1 MTDADSR
8 NAKGGG
14 QCRSGKGSVRDLFPS
29 DDPVCLV
36 SPLDTAL
43 RQNRDLPVLLGCR
56 ICCFWG
62 LRPGRPAVWI
72 GWGYKSSGQRAMRMA
87 RRMSMPFWLLEDGFI
102 RSVSFGPKEKAFS
115 LVRDDEGIYYDAT
128 GPSRLEGLI
137 CNELNVAEKQRAENL
152 ISLWCSSRVSK
163 YNHSREYQ
171 GSLPARY
178 VLAVDQTRGDSSIRY
193 GLASESSF
201 KTMLESAL
209 DENPGCK
216 VLLKLHPEVI
226 SGKKRAHF
234 DAFELGRND
243 RLQIVA
249 EDVHPPDLIENS
261 EAVYTVTSQVGF
273 EALLWNK
280 PVRTFGMPFYAG
292 WGLTKDELPAP
303 RRRKSVPFLN
313 VVHAALVSY
322 AQYSHPETGLRC
334 GPEPLVEWMGFQR
347 KMRER
352 LPRRVLACGFARWKR
367 GAFKKFFPGS
377 SIEFC
382 DELRRKD
389 GVGTVAW
396 ASKFRRDDLES
407 GHGILNVEDGFIRSV
422 GLGAQLVQPLSWV
435 IDAEGIYYDARQPS
449 GLERLLQT
457 FSFEPDLIG
466 RAIALRKKIVEL
478 ELTKYNVGTT
488 GWSRPQGDRPVFLAV
503 GQVETDASLRYGT
516 TKLRTNMDFL
526 RAVRSAHPQAYLVY
540 KPHPDVVAG
549 LRLKGDGESL
559 ADVVADEIVTDCS
572 LPRLFD
578 QVDEVHVLTSLTG
591 FEALLR
597 GKTVAT
603 YGQPFYSGW
612 GLTNDN
618 GLSTEVAARRSRRP
632 SLDEL
637 VAATLILYPVYLSR
651 RSQGFTSPERVLD
664 ELFEWRLNGTPKPTL
679 LDCLNRIIGRLFA
692 N

>member
-1 MTDADSR
+1 MDS
-8 NAKGGG
+8 NGGG
-14 QCRSGKGSVRDLFPS
+14 QRQPGREPARDPSWRSDS
-29 DDPVCLV
+29 VCLV
-36 SPLDTAL
+36 TPMDTAL
-43 RQNRDLPVLLGCR
+43 RGNRDLPVLLGRR
-56 ICCFWG
+56 ICRFWG
-62 LRPGRPAVWI
+62 RRPAGSAVWI
-72 GWGYKSSGQRAMRMA
+72 GWGHKPSGRRAMRMA
-87 RRMSMPFWLLEDGFI
+87 RRLSMPFWLLEDGFI
-102 RSVSFGPKEKAFS
+102 RSVSFGPKEEAFS

-128 GPSRLEGLI
+128 GPSRLERLI
-137 CNELNVAEKQRAENL
+137 GNELNGPEMQRAENL
-152 ISLWCSSRVSK
+152 IALWCASRVSK

-171 GSLPARY
+171 GSLPGRY
-178 VLAVDQTRGDSSIRY
+178 VLAVDQTRGDASIRY
-193 GLASESSF
+193 GLASERSF
-201 KTMLESAL
+201 NTMLESAL

-216 VLLKLHPEVI
+216 VLLKLHPEVV
-226 SGKKRAHF
+226 SGNKKAHF
-234 DAFELGRND
+234 DVCALGKND
-243 RLQIVA
+243 RLQILA
-249 EDVHPPDLIENS
+249 EDVHPPSLIEKS

-292 WGLTKDELPAP
+292 WGLTRDELPAP
-303 RRRKSVPFLN
+303 PRRKSVPFLN

-334 GPEPLVEWMGFQR
+334 EPEPLVEWMGFQR
-347 KMRER
+347 RMRER
-352 LPRRVLACGFARWKR
+352 LPSRVLACGFARWKR
-367 GAFKKFFPGS
+367 GTFKKFFPSS
-377 SIEFC
+377 SIKFC
-382 DELRRKD
+382 DDLRRED
-389 GVGTVAW
+389 GAATVAW

-407 GHGILNVEDGFIRSV
+407 GRGILNVEDGFIRSV

-457 FSFEPDLIG
+457 FSFDTDLTG
-466 RAIALRKKIVEL
+466 RALALRKKIVEL

-488 GWSRPQGDRPVFLAV
+488 GWSRPQGDHPVCLAV

-516 TKLRTNMDFL
+516 TEIRTNMDFL

-559 ADVVADEIVTDCS
+559 ADEVADEIVTECS
-572 LPRLFD
+572 LPRLFE

-612 GLTNDN
+612 GLTKDR
-618 GLSTEVAARRSRRP
+618 GLSPEVATRRSRRL

-651 RSQGFTSPERVLD
+651 KSQRFSTPERVLD
-664 ELFEWRLNGTPKPTL
+664 ELFEWRLNGTPKSTL
-679 LDCLNRIIGRLFA
+679 LDSLNRIVGRLFA